1 MYCSLLFSYEMG
13 LALRIDYSTNIYQTM
28 WLGAATEN
36 WMAWEGITE
45 GNVEEP
51 IRGEVEVGL
60 AKEGGADQKGG

>member
-1 MYCSLLFSYEMG
+1 
-13 LALRIDYSTNIYQTM
+13 M

-45 GNVEEP
+45 GNSGEP